1 MTRRIVLIIDLLFV
15 ALLILG
21 VFAIHQKHQSET
33 CSTDT
38 ECEQMCMAAGGSVDS
53 CSI

>member
-1 MTRRIVLIIDLLFV
+1 MTRRIVLIIDLILMT
-15 ALLILG
+15 LLILG
-21 VFAIHQKHQSET
+21 VFAIYQKHQT

-38 ECEQMCMAAGGSVDS
+38 ECEQQCLSAGGSIDS

>member
-15 ALLILG
+15 VLLILG
-21 VFAIHQKHQSET
+21 VFAIYQKHQSET

-38 ECEQMCMAAGGSVDS
+38 DCEQRCLSTGGSVDS
-53 CSI
+53 CTI